1 MNVSATVQSGSAD
14 VNPIFSGG
22 VEWRR
27 PPAFTMRTPRPH
39 TARQPASDRNGHGVQ
54 SVERALALLK
64 AVAAGPEP
72 ATAAELALLCGI
84 NRSTAW
90 RLLATLEAGGLVERD
105 PLTQRYRV
113 GYAAFQVASAAED
126 DAIARRV
133 RPILRRAA
141 EQTGEIV
148 TLAAARRFS
157 LVYVDQAD
165 PPRALSPS
173 WMGRPIPLH
182 ATSSGKVFLAWL
194 PDQEREALLA
204 GELESYTDRT
214 ITDHGVL
221 DRELAEIR
229 RLGYGTCLGEFED
242 FSNGVSAA
250 VLDPRGRPVVIVNIW
265 GPSQRVNRGRLPSLG
280 RVALGVAHEISVSL
294 E

>member
-1 MNVSATVQSGSAD
+1 VQ
-14 VNPIFSGG
+14 P
-22 VEWRR
+22 
-27 PPAFTMRTPRPH
+27 
-39 TARQPASDRNGHGVQ
+39 
-54 SVERALALLK
+54 VERALVLLK

-72 ATAAELALLCGI
+72 ATAAELAARCGL

-105 PLTQRYRV
+105 ELTQRYSV

-133 RPILRRAA
+133 RPIIVRAA
-141 EQTGEIV
+141 EQSGEIV
-148 TLAAARRFS
+148 TLAAARRFN

-165 PPRALSPS
+165 PPRTLSPS

-194 PDQEREALLA
+194 PDAERDALLA
-204 GELESYTDRT
+204 GELEAFTDRT
-214 ITDHGVL
+214 ITDRDEL
-221 DRELAEIR
+221 EKELAEIR

-242 FSNGVSAA
+242 FSNGASAA
-250 VLDPRGRPVVIVNIW
+250 VLDRRGRPVVIVNIW
-265 GPSQRVNRGRLPSLG
+265 GPTQRVTKARLPALG
-280 RVALGVAHEISVSL
+280 RASLGVAHEISAAL
-294 E
+294 A

>member
-1 MNVSATVQSGSAD
+1 MGTA
-14 VNPIFSGG
+14 
-22 VEWRR
+22 
-27 PPAFTMRTPRPH
+27 RPH
-39 TARQPASDRNGHGVQ
+39 TAPAAAPARPYAGVQ

-72 ATAAELALLCGI
+72 ATAAELALRCRI

-90 RLLATLEAGGLVERD
+90 RLLSTLEAGGLVERD
-105 PLTQRYRV
+105 PLTQRYGV

-133 RPILRRAA
+133 RPIIERAA
-141 EQTGEIV
+141 ERTGEIV

-165 PPRALSPS
+165 PPRTLSPS

-194 PDQEREALLA
+194 PDAEREPLLA
-204 GELESYTDRT
+204 GGLEGFTDRT
-214 ITDHGVL
+214 ITDRAEL
-221 DRELAEIR
+221 ERELAEIR
-229 RLGYGTCLGEFED
+229 RLGYGTCFGEFED

-250 VLDPRGRPVVIVNIW
+250 ALDRRGRPVVIVNIW
-265 GPSQRVNRGRLPSLG
+265 GPTQRVTKSRLPSLG
-280 RVALGVAHEISVSL
+280 RTVLGVAHEITAAL
-294 E
+294 T

>member
-1 MNVSATVQSGSAD
+1 MRTTRPHAAHTERGSA
-14 VNPIFSGG
+14 
-22 VEWRR
+22 
-27 PPAFTMRTPRPH
+27 
-39 TARQPASDRNGHGVQ
+39 VQ
-54 SVERALALLK
+54 SVERAVALLK

-72 ATAAELALLCGI
+72 ATTAELAIRCGI

-90 RLLATLEAGGLVERD
+90 RLLSTLETGGLVERD
-105 PLTQRYRV
+105 PATQRYAI
-113 GYAAFQVASAAED
+113 GYAGLQVGSATSD

-133 RPILRRAA
+133 RPIIVRVA

-165 PPRALSPS
+165 PPRTLSPS

-182 ATSSGKVFLAWL
+182 ATSSGKVFLASL
-194 PDQEREALLA
+194 PEQERDALLA
-204 GELESYTDRT
+204 GELEAYTERT
-214 ITDHGVL
+214 ITDHG
-221 DRELAEIR
+221 ELARQLEEIR

-250 VLDPRGRPVVIVNIW
+250 VLDARGRPVVIVNIW
-265 GPSQRVNRGRLPSLG
+265 GPSQRVTRGRLPALG
-280 RVALGVAHEISVSL
+280 RTALRTAHEISVEL